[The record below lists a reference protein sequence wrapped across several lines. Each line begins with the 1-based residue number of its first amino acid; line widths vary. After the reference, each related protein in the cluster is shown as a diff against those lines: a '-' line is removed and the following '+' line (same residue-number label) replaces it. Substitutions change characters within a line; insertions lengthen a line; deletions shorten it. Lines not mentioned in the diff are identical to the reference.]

1 MLRKLR
7 VWRATYT
14 LLLSS
19 LILLVS
25 NRGNTTLVQDVLPDD
40 AEEQRWCALHGEVGD
55 DVIVVGHTCKK
66 PKPSSPGPHR
76 YSPHSPPNLLLHVVA
91 QVPHDVFSIAASP
104 FMSFS
109 ITAISYCTAVGHL
122 HMLCHSPHCCCP
134 CATVKHCEPKQ
145 DGALQI
151 SFYWHCVHAICLCE
165 CARTHA
171 RFCVHVFLPFLY
183 DVGSG
188 RAFCSEIGSFCLKN
202 KSGIFVNWIIYD
214 NETKERTF
222 LFLLVLM

>member
-7 VWRATYT
+7 VWRATCT

-40 AEEQRWCALHGEVGD
+40 AEEQRWRALHGEVGD

-66 PKPSSPGPHR
+66 PKLSSPRALHGEVGDDVIVVGHTCKKPKRSSPGPRR
-76 YSPHSPPNLLLHVVA
+76 YSPHSPPNLLLHVAA
-91 QVPHDVFSIAASP
+91 QVPHDVFSIATSP
-104 FMSFS
+104 FVSFP
-109 ITAISYCTAVGHL
+109 ITAISYCTAVGYL

-151 SFYWHCVHAICLCE
+151 SFYWHCVHVICLCV
-165 CARTHA
+165 
-171 RFCVHVFLPFLY
+171 CV
-183 DVGSG
+183 
-188 RAFCSEIGSFCLKN
+188 
-202 KSGIFVNWIIYD
+202 
-214 NETKERTF
+214 
-222 LFLLVLM
+222 